1 MSSEPQY
8 HATPVLTRVSLI
20 CVVIGWLLLIALL
33 AGHGSK
39 RTSDAFL
46 SCLTGSIVLGLLSLE
61 RLGTVY
67 AALAALT
74 LALRL
79 GTAVMLGD

>member
-20 CVVIGWLLLIALL
+20 CLVIGWLLLIALL
-33 AGHGSK
+33 AGHGSN

-46 SCLTGSIVLGLLSLE
+46 GCQTGSIVLGLLSLQ
-61 RLGTVY
+61 RLGAVC

-74 LALRL
+74 LVLRL
-79 GTAVMLGD
+79 ATAMMLGD